1 LVKFH
6 LRGRPDYLGSP
17 FVDKDP
23 LLVGTFTFVP
33 YEYMTTYVP
42 GHTTNIVLTSEVFV
56 LVREDVAC

>member
-1 LVKFH
+1 
-6 LRGRPDYLGSP
+6 
-17 FVDKDP
+17 VDKDP